1 MHQLWT
7 GVPGLALCGAL
18 ALGGCATGARAPER
32 THIEPD
38 LAPVTTPTDAVPL
51 ADTSPARQPQP
62 IDRQAAAT
70 YHILVGE
77 LAVRRNQTEV
87 AARAFLAALRS
98 VPDLDLAMRATQ
110 LALQAGDDVA
120 ALEAANIWLQLDPND
135 GDAREVILRVHLI
148 NDRVDEALPQALA
161 VVDGHAAGAEEG
173 FRHLGLL
180 LARVPARLGPSA
192 LALMERV
199 RDRRIDRA
207 GSALAYGGL
216 ALRFDALDVAEKAA
230 REAIAENPDDPAGT
244 LLLAGI
250 KVRRG
255 DIDPALAL
263 AEQAFRSQPRVT
275 RGDLRMSFARIL
287 LEAGDVEPTAG
298 LLETAIKDD
307 PDLVDARYM
316 LGAIAMQNEEW
327 PAAER
332 WFKSL
337 IGTTRQQEALMQL
350 GQLAQQ
356 DGRYEEALGYYS
368 GIDRGPAAFD
378 ALTRSA
384 VVMAHLGRLDDARQL
399 LQRVRDE
406 LPQAEQQLIMIEVEL
421 LVDAGDHSAAQQ
433 LLTDAVEASPDDA
446 DLRYARA
453 LTYERAGDI
462 RSAEADLR
470 HVLEQNQN
478 DARALNALGYML
490 VLEGN
495 NLDEARDL
503 IDRALVIE
511 PEDPAIMDSKGWLL
525 FKQGDPA
532 AALPWLQ
539 RAYTAFPDPEVA
551 AHLGEVLWV
560 LGRQNEAHQIWNAAL
575 VSDAAHPV
583 LTQTLQRLVPEK

>member
-1 MHQLWT
+1 MHQHWT
-7 GVPGLALCGAL
+7 GVRGLALCSAL
-18 ALGGCATGARAPER
+18 ALTGCAIGGRAPER
-32 THIEPD
+32 TQIEPQ
-38 LAPVTTPTDAVPL
+38 LAPATTPIDSVALATDEA
-51 ADTSPARQPQP
+51 AGRPQP
-62 IDRQAAAT
+62 IDTKAAAT

-77 LAVRRNQTEV
+77 LAVRRNQSEV

-120 ALEAANIWLQLDPND
+120 ALEAANIWLQLDPQD

-148 NDRVDEALPQALA
+148 NDRLDEALPQALA
-161 VVDGHAAGAEEG
+161 VVDGHAAGTEEG

-180 LARVPARLGPSA
+180 LARVPTRLGPSA
-192 LALMERV
+192 LELMEQV
-199 RDRRIDRA
+199 RERRTDRS
-207 GSALAYGGL
+207 GSAIAYGGL
-216 ALRFDALDVAEKAA
+216 ALRFDELDIAEKAA
-230 REAIAENPDDPAGT
+230 QEAIAENPADQSGA

-255 DIDPALAL
+255 DIIEAITL
-263 AEQAFRSQPRVT
+263 AEDAFALQPKVT
-275 RGDLRMSFARIL
+275 RGDLRMTFARVL
-287 LEAGDVEPTAG
+287 LEAGAAEPAAKM
-298 LLETAIKDD
+298 LETAIKDD

-316 LGAIAMQNEEW
+316 LGAIAMQNEDW

-337 IGTTRQQEALMQL
+337 IGTTRQQEAAMQL

-356 DGRYEEALGYYS
+356 DARFEEALGYYS
-368 GIDRGPAAFD
+368 GITRGPAAFD

-384 VVMAHLGRLDDARQL
+384 VVLARLDRLHDARQL

-421 LVDAGDHSAAQQ
+421 LVNAGDHAEALQFLNESI
-433 LLTDAVEASPDDA
+433 DASPDDP

-453 LTYERAGDI
+453 LAYERAGDFG
-462 RSAEADLR
+462 SAEADLR
-470 HVLEQNQN
+470 KVLDDNEN
-478 DARALNALGYML
+478 DARALNALGYLL
-490 VLEGN
+490 VVEGKQ
-495 NLDEARDL
+495 LDEARDL

-525 FKQGDPA
+525 FKQGDPN

-539 RAYTAFPDPEVA
+539 RAYAAYPDPEVA

-560 LGRQNEAHQIWNAAL
+560 LGRENEARRVWDSAL
-575 VSDAAHPV
+575 MSDAEHPV
-583 LTQTLQRLVPEK
+583 LTQTLNRFAPEK

>member
-1 MHQLWT
+1 M
-7 GVPGLALCGAL
+7 
-18 ALGGCATGARAPER
+18 R
-32 THIEPD
+32 
-38 LAPVTTPTDAVPL
+38 
-51 ADTSPARQPQP
+51 RQPQP

-287 LEAGDVEPTAG
+287 LEAGAVEPAAG

>member
-1 MHQLWT
+1 M
-7 GVPGLALCGAL
+7 
-18 ALGGCATGARAPER
+18 
-32 THIEPD
+32 
-38 LAPVTTPTDAVPL
+38 
-51 ADTSPARQPQP
+51 
-62 IDRQAAAT
+62 
-70 YHILVGE
+70 
-77 LAVRRNQTEV
+77 
-87 AARAFLAALRS
+87 
-98 VPDLDLAMRATQ
+98 
-110 LALQAGDDVA
+110 
-120 ALEAANIWLQLDPND
+120 
-135 GDAREVILRVHLI
+135 
-148 NDRVDEALPQALA
+148 
-161 VVDGHAAGAEEG
+161 
-173 FRHLGLL
+173 
-180 LARVPARLGPSA
+180 
-192 LALMERV
+192 
-199 RDRRIDRA
+199 
-207 GSALAYGGL
+207 
-216 ALRFDALDVAEKAA
+216 AEKAA

-287 LEAGDVEPTAG
+287 LEAGAVEPAAG

-470 HVLEQNQN
+470 HVLEQNHN